1 MPDFADEPTSELE
14 RKVKALAWACIIETA
29 TFVLLQILWLG
40 VHSVIGVQLLGS
52 IHGMTFLAFAA
63 MTYGVHKPMGWDLRY
78 VIIVVVLGPIGAV
91 MVYERIRRE
100 GVSPEAIAASR
111 PRAGAVRPVAATQPA
126 VAPAGDDARGGAP
139 TPSDRPTHR
148 LPGA

>member
-1 MPDFADEPTSELE
+1 VPDFADEPTSELE
-14 RKVKALAWACIIETA
+14 RKVSALKWACIIETV

-40 VHSVIGVQLLGS
+40 LHSELGVQLLGS

-78 VIIVVVLGPIGAV
+78 VIIVVVLGPVGAV
-91 MVYERIRRE
+91 MVYERIRRD

-111 PRAGAVRPVAATQPA
+111 PRAGAMRPAAATRPVGGSG
-126 VAPAGDDARGGAP
+126 GDDARDAAP